1 MLTSMKELFAIAEK
15 RNCAIPA
22 FNVYNGETA
31 MGIFKAAEEADAC
44 VIVQMYSRLF
54 MSEDKEAEFI
64 APTIIEAAHRSK
76 CKIAFH
82 LDHGS
87 CDEAV
92 FRAIK
97 YGCTAVMRDASA
109 LPFEENVAVI
119 KNITRFA
126 HDLGIDVE
134 AELGHI
140 GFAKDGVST
149 EYTKVDEAKKFCE
162 ETGVDALAVAVG
174 TAHGHYKQAPV
185 LAIDRIREL
194 HDAIPAALVL
204 HGGSGVPDDQI
215 RAAVK
220 AGIRKI
226 NFGTDVCLAFLDGV
240 REVDPSIIGVDTFM
254 KKPVQRV
261 KEFALEKIR
270 LLDAEG
276 TNND

>member
-1 MLTSMKELFAIAEK
+1 MLTGMREILEIADK
-15 RNCAIPA
+15 CGCAIPA

-31 MGIFKAAEEADAC
+31 MGIFKAAEEANAC

-54 MSEDKEAEFI
+54 MSDEAEFI
-64 APTIIEAAHRSK
+64 APAIVEAAHRSK

-97 YGCTAVMRDASA
+97 YGCSSVMRDASA
-109 LPFEENVAVI
+109 LPFDDNVSVI
-119 KNITRFA
+119 KNVTRFA

-140 GFAKDGVST
+140 GLAKDGMPT
-149 EYTKVDEAKKFCE
+149 DYTKVEEAVRFCA

-174 TAHGHYKQAPV
+174 TAHGHYKQDPV
-185 LAIDRIREL
+185 LAIDRIRAL
-194 HDAIPAALVL
+194 YDAVPAALVL

-215 RAAVK
+215 QAAVE

-240 REVDPSIIGVDTFM
+240 REVDSSIVGVDIFM
-254 KKPVQRV
+254 KEPIQRV
-261 KEFALEKIR
+261 KNFAHEKIR
-270 LLDAEG
+270 LLGAEG
-276 TNND
+276 SNA